1 MPSKRNDGQE
11 KFVKETTLRR
21 SLHFVP
27 GANEKMFLKSLAT
40 NADSLILDLEDAVT
54 PQNKAQARMTIRD
67 WLKTAD
73 FGLKEKTVR
82 INPLDTPWGLD
93 DVEVVM
99 QGKPDALVVPKVSSL
114 EELEQLDEIMLK
126 NEKELKLEPLSVGL
140 ILITTETP
148 ASIINLP
155 TFTQCKRVSA
165 LSWGAEDLAAALG
178 SARNRGPDG
187 SYLEVYKHCRNMTLI
202 SAAAG
207 GVQPIDT
214 VFVDFKD
221 KIGLE
226 KDCQEAAWM
235 GYTGKMTIHPDQIDL
250 VNIAFS
256 PTKEEIEKAK
266 RLVEA
271 FAAAEKEGL
280 MAITFEGQMVD
291 APHLNRAKKL
301 LSRAKIIQASLSN

>member
-1 MPSKRNDGQE
+1 M
-11 KFVKETTLRR
+11 KEAPLRR

-67 WLKTAD
+67 WLNTAD

-82 INPLDTPWGLD
+82 INPLDTPWGLE

-99 QGKPDALVVPKVSSL
+99 QGKPDALVVPKVSTL
-114 EELEQLDEIMLK
+114 KELEQLDEIM
-126 NEKELKLEPLSVGL
+126 EKIEEELKLEPLSVDL
-140 ILITTETP
+140 IIITTETP
-148 ASIINLP
+148 LSIINLP
-155 TFTQCKRVSA
+155 SFTQCKRVSA

-178 SARNRGPDG
+178 SSRNRGPDG

-202 SAAAG
+202 SASAG
-207 GVQPIDT
+207 GVQAIDT

-221 KIGLE
+221 KNGLE
-226 KDCQEAAWM
+226 ADCQEASWM

-256 PTKEEIEKAK
+256 PAEEEIEKATQ
-266 RLVEA
+266 LIEA
-271 FAAAEKEGL
+271 FASAEKEGL

-291 APHLNRAKKL
+291 VPHLNRAKKL
-301 LSRAKIIQASLSN
+301 LSKAKMIQSSLSK

>member
-1 MPSKRNDGQE
+1 M
-11 KFVKETTLRR
+11 KEAPLRR

-54 PQNKAQARMTIRD
+54 PQNKAKARVIIRD
-67 WLKTAD
+67 WLNPAD

-82 INPLDTPWGLD
+82 INPLDTPWGLE

-99 QGKPDALVVPKVSSL
+99 EGKPDALVVPKVSTL
-114 EELEQLDEIMLK
+114 KELEQLDEIMSK
-126 NEKELKLEPLSVGL
+126 SEEELKLEPLSVGL

-148 ASIINLP
+148 LSIINLP
-155 TFTQCKRVSA
+155 SFTECKRVSA

-178 SARNRGPDG
+178 SSRNRGPDG

-202 SAAAG
+202 SASAG

-221 KIGLE
+221 KNGLE

-250 VNIAFS
+250 VNTAFS
-256 PTKEEIEKAK
+256 PSEEEIDKAT

-271 FAAAEKEGL
+271 FVAAEKEGL

-291 APHLNRAKKL
+291 VPHLNRAKKL
-301 LSRAKIIQASLSN
+301 LSRAKMIHSSSNN

>member
-1 MPSKRNDGQE
+1 M
-11 KFVKETTLRR
+11 KEAPLRR

-27 GANEKMFLKSLAT
+27 GANEKMFLKSLAS

-67 WLKTAD
+67 WLNTAD

-82 INPLDTPWGLD
+82 INPLDTPWGLE

-99 QGKPDALVVPKVSSL
+99 QGKPDALVVPKVSTL
-114 EELEQLDEIMLK
+114 KELEQLDEIMSK
-126 NEKELKLEPLSVGL
+126 IEEETKLEPLSVGL

-148 ASIINLP
+148 LSIINLP

-178 SARNRGPDG
+178 SSRNRGPDG

-202 SAAAG
+202 SASAG

-221 KIGLE
+221 KSGLE
-226 KDCQEAAWM
+226 ADCQEASWM

-256 PTKEEIEKAK
+256 PAEEEIEKAT

-291 APHLNRAKKL
+291 VPHLNRAKKL